1 MIKAAQHVCICV
13 VIVGGLVYAPT
24 SRALINEEN
33 PGVAVAKG
41 LFDVVVTLWGAA
53 RAAVEH
59 VIDCAQF
66 PGACNHMVDPE
77 HAQSVN
83 QFLVPFLAKK
93 TCTNVDATDHCMSQL
108 GQDIIARVQSAI
120 LFSMTNTQRTMY
132 STCTKSDQVK
142 SRGKNH
148 FAQQLELINHCVKK
162 VRKLDRVRT
171 LLLQHPQ
178 SNAPSLLLILALC
191 KNNPNKMKCI
201 KQYVAQENGTIINQA
216 VNQMC
221 VSDPNMSGRCTST
234 QKQAVRAHNNEHRK
248 QIIKQFEQAKTELTN
263 ICAAQIAS
271 IHEEIKEEERY
282 RSAHIQAKRMLGSK
296 KIVEHAQYASW
307 INQRNNRIN
316 DLERAYHSVVLLC
329 ELLAQWEYLYPFL
342 LGAMTNEKIVALT
355 KKTKEVRAAVINQS
369 GSNDIIRIR
378 RK

>member
-1 MIKAAQHVCICV
+1 
-13 VIVGGLVYAPT
+13 
-24 SRALINEEN
+24 
-33 PGVAVAKG
+33 
-41 LFDVVVTLWGAA
+41 
-53 RAAVEH
+53 
-59 VIDCAQF
+59 
-66 PGACNHMVDPE
+66 
-77 HAQSVN
+77 
-83 QFLVPFLAKK
+83 
-93 TCTNVDATDHCMSQL
+93 
-108 GQDIIARVQSAI
+108 
-120 LFSMTNTQRTMY
+120 
-132 STCTKSDQVK
+132 
-142 SRGKNH
+142 
-148 FAQQLELINHCVKK
+148 
-162 VRKLDRVRT
+162 
-171 LLLQHPQ
+171 
-178 SNAPSLLLILALC
+178 
-191 KNNPNKMKCI
+191 MKCI
-201 KQYVAQENGTIINQA
+201 KQYVAQGNGTMINQA

-234 QKQAVRAHNNEHRK
+234 QTRAVRAHNNEHRK

-271 IHEEIKEEERY
+271 IHDEIKEEERY
-282 RSAHIQAKRMLGSK
+282 RSAHIQAKRMLESK

-342 LGAMTNEKIVALT
+342 LGAMPNEKIVALT